1 MARLRAT
8 WFPIRGHLPPTNRWA
23 KLRANLR
30 NSQILFMIL
39 GSLATLGCG
48 GSAKNQ
54 HLGRIADLESYTLK
68 LESQLTAL
76 KEQALERERSHCKT
90 SGSKLAELGTP
101 AAEPAT
107 ELAPANLQ
115 AKVQP
120 RASGAPADLPVV
132 HLTPGGPTTKSRE
145 TAEPTEPTPE
155 GAEHQAG
162 AREDDADDATRPVLK
177 IHGSQDG
184 KVYHR
189 PVTAADRQNT
199 SSP

>member
-8 WFPIRGHLPPTNRWA
+8 WIPLRGHLPPTNRRA
-23 KLRANLR
+23 SLRANVR
-30 NSQILFMIL
+30 NSQILLVIL

-48 GSAKNQ
+48 AATQKQ
-54 HLGRIADLESYTLK
+54 HLGRIAELESYTLK

-76 KEQALERERSHCKT
+76 KEQALERERSHCKS

-101 AAEPAT
+101 VAESAT
-107 ELAPANLQ
+107 ELAPSNLQ

-120 RASGAPADLPVV
+120 RSGAPADLPVV
-132 HLTPGGPTTKSRE
+132 HLTPGGPPTKSRE
-145 TAEPTEPTPE
+145 TAELTEPTVQ
-155 GAEHQAG
+155 GAEDQAES
-162 AREDDADDATRPVLK
+162 REDEADDATRPVLK